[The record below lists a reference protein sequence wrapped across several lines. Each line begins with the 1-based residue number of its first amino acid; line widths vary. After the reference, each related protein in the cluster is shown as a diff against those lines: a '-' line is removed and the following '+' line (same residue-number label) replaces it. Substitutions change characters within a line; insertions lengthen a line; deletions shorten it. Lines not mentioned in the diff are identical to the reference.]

1 VNFKTISNILKR
13 KKFHHLTITSSV
25 LFLLFTAFKTHFGAP
40 EASIYWYVSNLYWT
54 FWPGLVLSILSI
66 IFSIHCERKYLG
78 LVSVLIPVFYLY
90 ALPSLVHDMLPV
102 FDIYHVI
109 PQVLSIAETSQWNMQ
124 MTPFPGSHIYQAVS
138 VITFDMHIFS
148 YARLFP
154 TILAFSIVIFIYT
167 MARRI
172 SKTWAP
178 MAPMTFLALN
188 WYMEYHLA
196 RQPFTIMLWTAFWLA
211 FFLYFEKKN
220 YRIGFITCLIFLALI
235 PSHPGMI
242 IITAFNLIGLT
253 FVMFVS
259 IKDKEEYNY
268 ISYFLPMLLIFGII
282 AILLFVSIPTIG
294 EYMNEVYEDF
304 SERLENGTLSLAL
317 GGPQATSLQ
326 YQFVNNLRMFAGA
339 LHSLLGLLGF
349 IALYKY
355 SSKKALL
362 LGAWFFSI
370 YLWFIYSFTQDGHMI
385 ERAFLSSIVPASI
398 LTTAFLKHF
407 NNNNLK
413 FLKYFHK
420 IHLKRISRIA
430 IILTV
435 ASLLILVPITK
446 NSIDAIETPS
456 RSSYTAGTHA
466 QNNFEER
473 VYVTDSHTGLF
484 RYIESTE
491 GDGYSTTY
499 QFRSRGRTPRDQP
512 YGYRIPDTTR
522 TDLSPL
528 IFTDYFNNYIE
539 IRYGNTTYIQDI
551 QLYEENISNDSAKI
565 YHSGGSRIYV
575 DV

>member
-1 VNFKTISNILKR
+1 MNFKTISNLLER
-13 KKFHHLTITSSV
+13 KKFHLLTITASV
-25 LFLLFTAFKTHFGAP
+25 FFLLLTASRTHLGAP
-40 EASIYWYVSNLYWT
+40 EASIYWYASNLYWA
-54 FWPGLVLSILSI
+54 FWPGLLLSILAI
-66 IFSIHCERKYLG
+66 ILSIHNKRKYLG
-78 LVSVLIPVFYLY
+78 LASVLVPVFYLY

-109 PQVLSIAETSQWNMQ
+109 PQVLSIVETGQWNMERLA
-124 MTPFPGSHIYQAVS
+124 FPGSHIYQAVS
-138 VITFDMHIFS
+138 VITFDIHIFS

-178 MAPMTFLALN
+178 IAPMTFLALN

-211 FFLYFEKKN
+211 FFLYFEKKD
-220 YRIGFITCLIFLALI
+220 YRIGFFTCLIFMALI

-259 IKDKEEYNY
+259 IKDKEEWNY
-268 ISYFLPMLLIFGII
+268 ISYYLPMLLIFGII
-282 AILLFVSIPTIG
+282 AISLFVSIPTIG
-294 EYMNEVYEDF
+294 EYLNEVYEDF
-304 SERLENGTLSLAL
+304 SESLKNGTLSLAL
-317 GGPQATSLQ
+317 GGPDTTSLQ

-370 YLWFIYSFTQDGHMI
+370 YMWLIYSLTQDGYLI
-385 ERAFLSSIVPASI
+385 ERAFLASVIPASI

-407 NNNNLK
+407 NNKNFK
-413 FLKYFHK
+413 FLKYFDN
-420 IHLKRISRIA
+420 IHLKRVSKFIM
-430 IILTV
+430 ILLI
-435 ASLLILVPITK
+435 ASLLILIPITK

-456 RSSYTAGTHA
+456 RSSYTAGVFI
-466 QNNFEER
+466 QDNYEGR
-473 VYVTDSHTGLF
+473 VYTTDTHRGMF
-484 RYIESTE
+484 RYIIAVYDSNI
-491 GDGYSTTY
+491 SI
-499 QFRSRGRTPRDQP
+499 RARGRTPHDQP

-551 QLYEENISNDSAKI
+551 KLYEENISNDSAKI